1 MNILHYDL
9 QLGQNDVV
17 IVTLDKQANVQL
29 MDSSNFDN
37 YRRRERFSY
46 YGGLVK
52 QSPFRLK
59 PPHGGNWHLA
69 IDLGGYAGSVSASVN
84 VERH

>member
-1 MNILHYDL
+1 MNFLHYEL
-9 QLGQNDVV
+9 QLGQHDVV
-17 IVTLDKQANVQL
+17 VVTLDKQANVQL